1 MKENKSSKVKRML
14 IDYILIT
21 LGMGAYISGFTIFI
35 VPIEVVPGGVTG
47 ISALVNYATDIPMSV
62 TYLTLNSILL
72 VIAIKLLGASF
83 GIKTIWSIGVA
94 TIALQ
99 FTQGLI
105 TEPIVTDPLISTIFG
120 AIIGGA
126 GIGLVFSRGGS
137 TGGTDIVAMILNKYY
152 NISPGRGMMYCDVLI
167 ITSVFFISNSVDKV
181 IYGYISM
188 VALSYTI
195 DALLS
200 GNNAS
205 SQIFIFSKNFKDI
218 ADYINHNTNRGC
230 TVIDA
235 TGWYSKENTK
245 LVMTIIRK
253 REATVLIRRIKELD
267 PNAFISVGSV
277 MGVYGE
283 GFDNVK
289 V

>member
-35 VPIEVVPGGVTG
+35 APIEVVPGGVTG

-205 SQIFIFSKNFKDI
+205 SQIFIFSKNFKDV

-283 GFDNVK
+283 GFDNIK